1 MEYNPVTQV
10 IIALIILLL
19 MGYVAYNIY
28 LIELHHMFKGQNDIR
43 KETDIFTGIIDFNE
57 VRELKYNTKNKAHE
71 KYRDISPSINQQG
84 GAEYTYNFWLYVD
97 QSRIQKLQNEKKK
110 DILLFLKGEK
120 HIYYNNDSNYN
131 CMFKS
136 SSSSATQN
144 SSTKHPILLAKNP
157 LVRLSHDGKNLAVDY
172 NNILSPE
179 SYQNNSKYDR
189 CDDVDN
195 NVEWHKRNK
204 NMIGVYDI
212 EFSNKWFMV
221 TIVMKEVADNNN
233 ILTKNRAICRIYIN
247 GLLIFE
253 NKLETI
259 YGSNQDIYSATFKNN
274 NSPLYINPVF
284 NMKYGA
290 KTPNKR
296 ELGTVTKIIDN
307 NLPFLD
313 MNFVKYGDDY
323 NEENPTDISNVIK
336 MGDLKY
342 YNYAL
347 EADAINQLFRGGL
360 NNVKLDVNKEV
371 KYNNFNMLSA
381 YELEKNQIKEL

>member
-28 LIELHHMFKGQNDIR
+28 LIELHHMFKGNNDIR
-43 KETDIFTGIIDFNE
+43 KETEIFNGIIDFKE
-57 VRELKYNTKNKAHE
+57 VKDLKYNTKNRAHE

-97 QSRIQKLQNEKKK
+97 QSKIQYLQNENKK

-120 HIYYNNDSNYN
+120 NIYYNNDYNYN
-131 CMFKS
+131 CMYKS
-136 SSSSATQN
+136 RDST
-144 SSTKHPILLAKNP
+144 STKHPVLLTKNP
-157 LVRLSHDGKNLAVDY
+157 LVRLSYDGKNLAVDY
-172 NNILSPE
+172 NNILSPD
-179 SYQNNSKYDR
+179 SYQNNSKYNR
-189 CDDVDN
+189 CDGVDN
-195 NVEWHKRNK
+195 TIPWWDRNK

-284 NMKYGA
+284 DMKYSANSPGR
-290 KTPNKR
+290 KTS
-296 ELGTVTKIIDN
+296 GDAMDKIDM
-307 NLPFLD
+307 NLPYLD
-313 MNFVKYGDDY
+313 MNMVKYDEKY
-323 NEENPTDISNVIK
+323 NVDNPTDISGIVK

-347 EADAINQLFRGGL
+347 EADAINQLFRTGL
-360 NNVKLDVNKEV
+360 KNVKLDVNKEA
-371 KYNNFNMLSA
+371 KYTNLNMLSS
-381 YELEKNQIKEL
+381 YELEKNEIKEL

>member
-28 LIELHHMFKGQNDIR
+28 LIELQHMFKGNNDIR
-43 KETDIFTGIIDFNE
+43 KETEVFSGIIDFNDIK
-57 VRELKYNTKNKAHE
+57 ELKYNTKNRAHE

-97 QSRIQKLQNEKKK
+97 QSRIQQLKNDYNK
-110 DILLFLKGEK
+110 DILLILKGEK
-120 HIYYNNDSNYN
+120 QFYYNNNFNYN

-136 SSSSATQN
+136 GESGN
-144 SSTKHPILLAKNP
+144 NRHPILLTKNP
-157 LVRLSHDGKNLAVDY
+157 LIRLSSDGKNLAVDY

-179 SYQNNSKYDR
+179 SYQNNSKYNR
-189 CDDVDN
+189 CDSVDN
-195 NVEWHKRNK
+195 NKPWWDRNK

-212 EFSNKWFMV
+212 EFSSKWFMV

-259 YGSNQDIYSATFKNN
+259 YGSKQDIYSATFKNN

-284 NMKYGA
+284 DMKYGTTSNGVRKDSGA
-290 KTPNKR
+290 ATN
-296 ELGTVTKIIDN
+296 IIDR
-307 NLPFLD
+307 NLPYLD
-313 MNFVKYGDDY
+313 MNTVKLDNDKYQEID
-323 NEENPTDISNVIK
+323 NPNDISGIIK

-347 EADAINQLFRGGL
+347 EADAINQLFRSGL
-360 NNVKLDVNKEV
+360 KNVKLDVNKEV
-371 KYNNFNMLSA
+371 KYTNLNMLSS
-381 YELEKNQIKEL
+381 YELEKNEIKEL

>member
-28 LIELHHMFKGQNDIR
+28 LIELHHMFKGNNDIR
-43 KETDIFTGIIDFNE
+43 KETEIFNGIIDFNDI
-57 VRELKYNTKNKAHE
+57 RELKYNTKNRAHE

-97 QSRIQKLQNEKKK
+97 QGRITQLKNDSKK

-120 HIYYNNDSNYN
+120 QFYYNNDFNYN

-136 SSSSATQN
+136 TDN
-144 SSTKHPILLAKNP
+144 SIIKHPVLLTKNP
-157 LVRLSHDGKNLAVDY
+157 LVRLSSDGKNLAVDY
-172 NNILSPE
+172 NNILSPD
-179 SYQNNSKYDR
+179 SYQNNSKYNR
-189 CDDVDN
+189 CDNIDN
-195 NVEWHKRNK
+195 NKPWWDRNK

-221 TIVMKEVADNNN
+221 TIVMKEIADNNN

-253 NKLETI
+253 NKVETI

-274 NSPLYINPVF
+274 NSPLYINPIF
-284 NMKYGA
+284 NMKYSATSSGR
-290 KTPNKR
+290 KTPGDASN
-296 ELGTVTKIIDN
+296 IIER

-313 MNFVKYGDDY
+313 MNLIKYDEKY
-323 NEENPTDISNVIK
+323 NNENPNDISGIIK

-347 EADAINQLFRGGL
+347 EADAINQLFRNGL
-360 NNVKLDVNKEV
+360 KNVKLDVHKEA
-371 KYNNFNMLSA
+371 KYTNLNMLSA
-381 YELEKNQIKEL
+381 YELEKNEIKEL

>member
-28 LIELHHMFKGQNDIR
+28 LIELHHMFKGQNDLR
-43 KETDIFTGIIDFNE
+43 KETEVFSGIIDFNDIK
-57 VRELKYNTKNKAHE
+57 ELKYNTKNRAHE

-97 QSRIQKLQNEKKK
+97 QSRIQQLNNAENK
-110 DILLFLKGEK
+110 DILLILKGEK
-120 HIYYNNDSNYN
+120 QFYYNNNFNYN

-136 SSSSATQN
+136 GDST
-144 SSTKHPILLAKNP
+144 STKHPVLLTKNP
-157 LVRLSHDGKNLAVDY
+157 LIRLSYDGKNLAVDY

-179 SYQNNSKYDR
+179 SYQNNSKYNR
-189 CDDVDN
+189 CDSVDN
-195 NVEWHKRNK
+195 NKPWWDRNK

-212 EFSNKWFMV
+212 EFSSKWFMV
-221 TIVMKEVADNNN
+221 TVVMKEIADNNN

-247 GLLIFE
+247 GLLVFE

-259 YGSNQDIYSATFKNN
+259 YGSEQDIYSATFKNN
-274 NSPLYINPVF
+274 NSPLYINPIF
-284 NMKYGA
+284 NMKNDDVPSRIQKKIQNVPYFDISSA
-290 KTPNKR
+290 K
-296 ELGTVTKIIDN
+296 
-307 NLPFLD
+307 
-313 MNFVKYGDDY
+313 Y
-323 NEENPTDISNVIK
+323 NEEYNTDNPNDISGVIK

-347 EADAINQLFRGGL
+347 EDDAINQLFRTGL
-360 NNVKLDVNKEV
+360 KNVKLDVNKDA
-371 KYNNFNMLSA
+371 KYNSLNMLSS

>member
-28 LIELHHMFKGQNDIR
+28 LIELHHMFKGNNDIR
-43 KETDIFTGIIDFNE
+43 KETEIFNGIIDFKE
-57 VRELKYNTKNKAHE
+57 VKDLKYNTKNRAHE

-97 QSRIQKLQNEKKK
+97 QSKIQYLQNENKK

-120 HIYYNNDSNYN
+120 NIYYNNDYNYN
-131 CMFKS
+131 CMYKS
-136 SSSSATQN
+136 RDST
-144 SSTKHPILLAKNP
+144 STKHPVLLTKNP
-157 LVRLSHDGKNLAVDY
+157 LVRLSYDGKNLAVDY
-172 NNILSPE
+172 NNILSPD
-179 SYQNNSKYDR
+179 SYQNNSKYNR
-189 CDDVDN
+189 CDGVDN
-195 NVEWHKRNK
+195 TIPWWDRNK

-284 NMKYGA
+284 DMKYGTTSNGVRKESGEA
-290 KTPNKR
+290 T
-296 ELGTVTKIIDN
+296 TIIER
-307 NLPFLD
+307 NLPYLD
-313 MNFVKYGDDY
+313 MNTVKLDNDKYQEID
-323 NEENPTDISNVIK
+323 NPNDISGIIK

-347 EADAINQLFRGGL
+347 EADAINQLFRTGL
-360 NNVKLDVNKEV
+360 KNVKLDVNKET
-371 KYNNFNMLSA
+371 KYTNLNMLSS
-381 YELEKNQIKEL
+381 YELEKNEIKEL

>member
-28 LIELHHMFKGQNDIR
+28 LIELHHMFKGNNDIR
-43 KETDIFTGIIDFNE
+43 KETEIFNGIIDFKE
-57 VRELKYNTKNKAHE
+57 VRELKYNTKNRAHE
-71 KYRDISPSINQQG
+71 KYKDISPSINQQG

-97 QSRIQKLQNEKKK
+97 QGRITQLKNEKNK

-120 HIYYNNDSNYN
+120 TIYHNNDFNYN
-131 CMFKS
+131 CMYKS
-136 SSSSATQN
+136 ADGTSITY
-144 SSTKHPILLAKNP
+144 HPVLLTKNP
-157 LVRLSHDGKNLAVDY
+157 LVRLSADGKNLAVDY
-172 NNILSPE
+172 NNILSPD
-179 SYQNNSKYDR
+179 SYQNNSKYNR
-189 CDDVDN
+189 CDSIDN
-195 NVEWHKRNK
+195 NKPWWDRNK

-212 EFSNKWFMV
+212 EFSSKWFMV
-221 TIVMKEVADNNN
+221 TIVMKEIADNNN

-284 NMKYGA
+284 DMKYSANSPGR
-290 KTPNKR
+290 KTQAQA
-296 ELGTVTKIIDN
+296 TDKIDK
-307 NLPFLD
+307 NLPYLD
-313 MNFVKYGDDY
+313 MNTVKYDEKY
-323 NEENPTDISNVIK
+323 NVDNPNDISGIIK

-347 EADAINQLFRGGL
+347 EADAINQLFRTGL
-360 NNVKLDVNKEV
+360 NNVKFDVNKEA
-371 KYNNFNMLSA
+371 KYTNLNMLSS
-381 YELEKNQIKEL
+381 YELEKNEIKEL

>member
-28 LIELHHMFKGQNDIR
+28 LIELHHMFKGNNDIR
-43 KETDIFTGIIDFNE
+43 KETEIFNGIIDFND
-57 VRELKYNTKNKAHE
+57 VRELKYNTKNRSHE

-97 QSRIQKLQNEKKK
+97 QGRITQLKNENNK

-120 HIYYNNDSNYN
+120 QFYYNNDFNYN
-131 CMFKS
+131 CMYKS
-136 SSSSATQN
+136 TDNSN
-144 SSTKHPILLAKNP
+144 SSIKHPVLLTKNP
-157 LVRLSHDGKNLAVDY
+157 LVRLSADGKNLAVDY
-172 NNILSPE
+172 NNILSPD
-179 SYQNNSKYDR
+179 SYQNNSKYNR
-189 CDDVDN
+189 CDSVDN
-195 NVEWHKRNK
+195 NKPWWDRNK

-221 TIVMKEVADNNN
+221 TIVMKEIADNNN

-284 NMKYGA
+284 DMKYSANSPGR
-290 KTPNKR
+290 KTSG
-296 ELGTVTKIIDN
+296 EAMDKIDK
-307 NLPFLD
+307 NLPYLD
-313 MNFVKYGDDY
+313 MNMVKYDEKY
-323 NEENPTDISNVIK
+323 NVDNPTDISGIVK

-347 EADAINQLFRGGL
+347 EADAINQLFRTGL
-360 NNVKLDVNKEV
+360 KNVKLDVNKEA
-371 KYNNFNMLSA
+371 KYTNLNMLSS
-381 YELEKNQIKEL
+381 YELEKNEIKEL

>member
-28 LIELHHMFKGQNDIR
+28 LIELHHMFKGNNDIR
-43 KETDIFTGIIDFNE
+43 KETEIFSGIIDFKE
-57 VRELKYNTKNKAHE
+57 VRELKYNTKNRAHE

-97 QSRIQKLQNEKKK
+97 QSKIQYLQNDNKK

-120 HIYYNNDSNYN
+120 NIYYNNDYNYN
-131 CMFKS
+131 CMYKS
-136 SSSSATQN
+136 RD
-144 SSTKHPILLAKNP
+144 STSVKHPVLLTKNP
-157 LVRLSHDGKNLAVDY
+157 LVRLSYDGKNLAVDY

-179 SYQNNSKYDR
+179 SYQNNSKYNR

-195 NVEWHKRNK
+195 NGYWWDRNK
-204 NMIGVYDI
+204 NMIGVYNI

-247 GLLIFE
+247 GLLVFE

-259 YGSNQDIYSATFKNN
+259 YGSKQDIYSATFKNN
-274 NSPLYINPVF
+274 NSPLYVNPVF

-290 KTPNKR
+290 TGPN
-296 ELGTVTKIIDN
+296 TKDATTRKIED
-307 NLPFLD
+307 NLPYLD
-313 MNFVKYGDDY
+313 MNSVTLNDTKYKGID
-323 NEENPTDISNVIK
+323 NPNDISGIIK

-347 EADAINQLFRGGL
+347 EADAINQLFRTGL
-360 NNVKLDVNKEV
+360 KNVKLDVNKET
-371 KYNNFNMLSA
+371 KYTNLNMLSS
-381 YELEKNQIKEL
+381 YELEKNEIKEL

>member
-28 LIELHHMFKGQNDIR
+28 LIELHHMFKGNNDIR
-43 KETDIFTGIIDFNE
+43 KETEIFNGIIDFND
-57 VRELKYNTKNKAHE
+57 VRELKYNTKNRSHE

-97 QSRIQKLQNEKKK
+97 QGRITQLKNENNK

-120 HIYYNNDSNYN
+120 QFYYNNDFNYN
-131 CMFKS
+131 CMYKS
-136 SSSSATQN
+136 TDNSN
-144 SSTKHPILLAKNP
+144 SSIKHPVLLTKNP
-157 LVRLSHDGKNLAVDY
+157 LVRLSADGKNLAVDY
-172 NNILSPE
+172 NNILSPD
-179 SYQNNSKYDR
+179 SYQNNSKYNR
-189 CDDVDN
+189 CDSVDN
-195 NVEWHKRNK
+195 NKPWWDRNK

-221 TIVMKEVADNNN
+221 TIVMKEIADNNN

-259 YGSNQDIYSATFKNN
+259 YGSKQDIYSATFKNN

-284 NMKYGA
+284 DMKYSTNGLRKNA
-290 KTPNKR
+290 DEATR
-296 ELGTVTKIIDN
+296 IIDN
-307 NLPFLD
+307 NLPYLD
-313 MNFVKYGDDY
+313 MNTAKLDSDA
-323 NEENPTDISNVIK
+323 NPNIDNPSDISGIIK

-347 EADAINQLFRGGL
+347 EADAINQLFRTGL
-360 NNVKLDVNKEV
+360 KNVKLDVNKET
-371 KYNNFNMLSA
+371 KYTNLNMLSS
-381 YELEKNQIKEL
+381 YELEKNEIKEL

>member
-28 LIELHHMFKGQNDIR
+28 LIELHHMFKGNNDIR
-43 KETDIFTGIIDFNE
+43 KETEIFNGIIDFNDIK
-57 VRELKYNTKNKAHE
+57 ELKYNTKNRAHE

-97 QSRIQKLQNEKKK
+97 QSKIQQLKNENQK

-120 HIYYNNDSNYN
+120 IVYYNNNINYN
-131 CMFKS
+131 CMYRS
-136 SSSSATQN
+136 GDST
-144 SSTKHPILLAKNP
+144 STKHPVLLTKNP
-157 LVRLSHDGKNLAVDY
+157 LVRLSYNGKNLAVDY
-172 NNILSPE
+172 NNILSPD
-179 SYQNNSKYDR
+179 SYQNNSKYNR
-189 CDDVDN
+189 CDGVN
-195 NVEWHKRNK
+195 NNDLWWNRNK

-247 GLLIFE
+247 GLLVFE

-274 NSPLYINPVF
+274 NSPLYINPIF
-284 NMKYGA
+284 NMKYDTPAEPLALQKKNQNLPYLDMSTA
-290 KTPNKR
+290 KYDDNKYN
-296 ELGTVTKIIDN
+296 IDN
-307 NLPFLD
+307 PN
-313 MNFVKYGDDY
+313 
-323 NEENPTDISNVIK
+323 DISGVIK

-347 EADAINQLFRGGL
+347 EADAINQLFRTGL
-360 NNVKLDVNKEV
+360 KNVKLDVNKDV
-371 KYNNFNMLSA
+371 KYTNLNMLSA
-381 YELEKNQIKEL
+381 YELEKNEIKEL

>member
-28 LIELHHMFKGQNDIR
+28 LIELQHMFKGNNDIR
-43 KETDIFTGIIDFNE
+43 KETEVFSGIIDFNDIK
-57 VRELKYNTKNKAHE
+57 ELKYNTKNRAHE

-97 QSRIQKLQNEKKK
+97 QSRIQQLNNDYNK
-110 DILLFLKGEK
+110 DILLILKGEK
-120 HIYYNNDSNYN
+120 QFYYNNNFNYN

-136 SSSSATQN
+136 GESGN
-144 SSTKHPILLAKNP
+144 NRHPILLTKNP
-157 LVRLSHDGKNLAVDY
+157 LIRLSSDGKNLAVDY

-179 SYQNNSKYDR
+179 SYQNNSKYNR
-189 CDDVDN
+189 CDSVDN
-195 NVEWHKRNK
+195 NKPWWDRNK

-212 EFSNKWFMV
+212 EFSSKWFMV
-221 TIVMKEVADNNN
+221 TVVMKEIADNNN

-247 GLLIFE
+247 GLLVFE

-274 NSPLYINPVF
+274 NSPLYINPIF
-284 NMKYGA
+284 NMKSGGVSGRSESA
-290 KTPNKR
+290 ATTKKTQNIPY
-296 ELGTVTKIIDN
+296 
-307 NLPFLD
+307 F
-313 MNFVKYGDDY
+313 
-323 NEENPTDISNVIK
+323 DISTAKYDEKYNTDNPNDISGIVK

-347 EADAINQLFRGGL
+347 EDDAINQLFRTGL
-360 NNVKLDVNKEV
+360 KNVKLDVNKEA
-371 KYNNFNMLSA
+371 KYNSLNMLSS